1 MYEIM
6 MKLKYLLFCIPKTH
20 KLSEYQATDDVM
32 IISDVWRTTYTTP
45 IRPIKLCDII
55 LKKNLIAVAAA
66 FLCNLIRISPVKP
79 LSYEVISERP
89 FK

>member
-6 MKLKYLLFCIPKTH
+6 MKLKYLLFCIPKAH

-45 IRPIKLCDII
+45 IQPIKLCDII
-55 LKKNLIAVAAA
+55 FKK
-66 FLCNLIRISPVKP
+66 ISDSRCCSFFVQ
-79 LSYEVISERP
+79 
-89 FK
+89 FN

>member
-55 LKKNLIAVAAA
+55 LKKIYLIAVAAA
-66 FLCNLIRISPVKP
+66 FLCNLII
-79 LSYEVISERP
+79 
-89 FK
+89 

>member
-55 LKKNLIAVAAA
+55 
-66 FLCNLIRISPVKP
+66 
-79 LSYEVISERP
+79 
-89 FK
+89 

>member
-32 IISDVWRTTYTTP
+32 IVTYKEQRTQLDSTNQ
-45 IRPIKLCDII
+45 I
-55 LKKNLIAVAAA
+55 V
-66 FLCNLIRISPVKP
+66 
-79 LSYEVISERP
+79 
-89 FK
+89 